1 MTASDF
7 DLHALAEIVTRHE
20 GRPER
25 LVQILVDVVRR
36 FGYVPDAAIQS
47 LADTLNLSR
56 AEVHGVVSYYHDFR
70 TRPPGRHVLKI
81 CQAEACR
88 AVGAAQVAEEARA
101 ISGLEP
107 GESNA
112 ALTIE
117 KAYCLGNC
125 ALGPA
130 AMFDGRP
137 LSRVDRKLLEKLIAD
152 CRETAS

>member
-1 MTASDF
+1 MTVPDV
-7 DLHALAEIVTRHE
+7 DLHALTEIVARHE
-20 GRPER
+20 GKPER

-36 FGYVPDAAIQS
+36 FGYVTDGTIQS

-56 AEVHGVVSYYHDFR
+56 ADVHGVVSYYHDFR

-88 AVGAAQVAEEARA
+88 AVGAAQVAEDAQA
-101 ISGLEP
+101 LSGLAP
-107 GESNA
+107 GESDA
-112 ALTIE
+112 ALTLE
-117 KAYCLGNC
+117 KVYCLGNC

-137 LSRVDRKLLEKLIAD
+137 LGRVDRKLLEELIAD